1 VRHEPQKKGSTRLS
15 KRTILYLSLGSIV
28 LIILGV
34 IFAVVAAT
42 GITTDATGA
51 ATGASAS
58 TGIFG
63 ILALAC
69 YGIGAILAV
78 IAWIGGLIKT
88 ATISAWGWFV
98 VVLIL
103 GSLGALI
110 YALAGPET
118 RATPAY

>member
-1 VRHEPQKKGSTRLS
+1 LS
-15 KRTILYLSLGSIV
+15 KRTILYLALGSIV

-34 IFAVVAAT
+34 VLATVAA
-42 GITTDATGA
+42 GSATTNADGTISTSAT
-51 ATGASAS
+51 

-69 YGIGAILAV
+69 YGIGAILGL

-88 ATISAWGWFV
+88 AQISAWVWFV
-98 VVLIL
+98 IVLIL

-110 YALAGPET
+110 YGIAGPET
-118 RATPAY
+118 RAASAY